1 MFARIWRGIVR
12 AAAVADYLSFL
23 RAEVIP
29 AYRRAE
35 GNQSVFILQDAQGE
49 LIVFLLLSFWESR
62 AALEKFS
69 DPQLDSENA
78 ERAQLLTFES
88 TAAVLHVI
96 EQ

>member
-12 AAAVADYLSFL
+12 AAAADDYLAYL
-23 RAEVIP
+23 RAQVIP

-49 LIVFLLLSFWESR
+49 LTVFLLLSFWDSR
-62 AALEKFS
+62 AAVEKFS

-78 ERAQLLTFES
+78 ERAKLLTFES
-88 TAAVLHVI
+88 TAAVLSVI

>member
-12 AAAVADYLSFL
+12 AAAADAYLAYL

-29 AYRRAE
+29 TYRRAE

-69 DPQLDSENA
+69 DPQLDSENI
-78 ERAQLLTFES
+78 ERTQLLTFEAM
-88 TAAVLHVI
+88 AAVLYVI